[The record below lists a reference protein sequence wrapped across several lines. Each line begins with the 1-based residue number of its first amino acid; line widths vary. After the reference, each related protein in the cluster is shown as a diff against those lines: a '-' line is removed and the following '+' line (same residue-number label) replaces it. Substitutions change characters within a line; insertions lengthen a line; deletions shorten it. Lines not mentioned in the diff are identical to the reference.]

1 MEKFIKKQKTRAHKV
16 SSVNL
21 TLEQHRTIK
30 ELNLDLSALVRYL
43 IDRHLS
49 ANHLEAYEKNKRGKN
64 D

>member
-1 MEKFIKKQKTRAHKV
+1 MEKFIKKQKIRNHKV

-21 TLEQHRTIK
+21 TIEQHKTIK

-49 ANHLEAYEKNKRGKN
+49 ANHLEVYEKNKKTN
-64 D
+64 EK